1 MDIRAVVYPLLV
13 LAGGCCYGILSTIV
27 KLAYEQGYTFA
38 DVVVSQ
44 YFSGWV
50 ILGIFLLI
58 LLTLRRNRT
67 LTPSH
72 LRTPL
77 LHRVVIL
84 LITGAVTCSVC
95 LFYYLSLET
104 TPASVAVVLL
114 FQFTW
119 IGIILESIAERRLP
133 SRTSVIAVA
142 ILLIGTLFAG
152 GVLGTEISL
161 TPIGVC
167 AGLLCAFC
175 YAVFIFLSGRIEP
188 QMHPVHR
195 SFWIVTCALFVLL
208 CVLSPEYFTSGTVI
222 SGIWIYGAA
231 LGLFGACLPVL
242 LYAVGTPKIST
253 GAATILSSSE
263 LPVAIITSVIVLHE
277 AVSWIQ
283 WFGVLCIFAGI
294 AYPHLRSVGKEKKK
308 KIPKKNLRVK

>member
-1 MDIRAVVYPLLV
+1 MDIRVVVYPLLV

-27 KLAYEQGYTFA
+27 KLAYAQGYTFA
-38 DVVVSQ
+38 DVVISQ
-44 YFSGWV
+44 YFSGWMF
-50 ILGIFLLI
+50 LGVFLLI
-58 LLTLRRNRT
+58 LTILRRKKAVP
-67 LTPSH
+67 PSH
-72 LRTPL
+72 PRTPL
-77 LHRVVIL
+77 LHRAAVL

-133 SRTSVIAVA
+133 SRTSVTAAV
-142 ILLIGTLFAG
+142 ILLAGTLLAG

-161 TPIGVC
+161 TVIGVC

-188 QMHPVHR
+188 RMHPVHR

-208 CVLSPEYFTSGTVI
+208 CVLSPEYFTNGTVI

-277 AVSWIQ
+277 AVSWVQ
-283 WFGVLCIFAGI
+283 WLGVLCIFAGI
-294 AYPHLRSVGKEKKK
+294 AYPHLPALRSADN
-308 KIPKKNLRVK
+308 P